1 MTTLK
6 RLITQT
12 WNPTLHPYP
21 PLSKKRFGKPLVN
34 LLPSILSHTDPS
46 WDHERVSTS
55 PVQPHI
61 DIRWVVVPS
70 LRDRLSLL
78 HIPEWFISFLSDYSG
93 LWGCGLTFYV
103 GGWRRGSSWQKD
115 ILNFR
120 NVLTVPWA
128 IPSLKFIWEDFGG
141 LWSVLK
147 NWEVWGSFE
156 LWTKGVSCLKIKRD

>member
-70 LRDRLSLL
+70 LRVHWSHL
-78 HIPEWFISFLSDYSG
+78 HILEWCISFPLDHSK
-93 LWGCGLTFYV
+93 LWGTWWIFDV
-103 GGWRRGSSWQKD
+103 GGWRRESFLIK
-115 ILNFR
+115 LM
-120 NVLTVPWA
+120 VLWITGYVLFLTLCHA
-128 IPSLKFIWEDFGG
+128 YIVKYLMIPNKYNTLKIMLTHFNCG
-141 LWSVLK
+141 SVL
-147 NWEVWGSFE
+147 NQPQ
-156 LWTKGVSCLKIKRD
+156 